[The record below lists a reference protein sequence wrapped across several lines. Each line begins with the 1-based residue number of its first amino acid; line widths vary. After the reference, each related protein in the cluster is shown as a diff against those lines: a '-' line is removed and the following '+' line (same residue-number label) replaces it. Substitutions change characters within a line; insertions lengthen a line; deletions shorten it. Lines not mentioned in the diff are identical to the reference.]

1 MIKMSKFLILFFAL
15 VLTGC
20 NWINQDPYTNT
31 PTTGR
36 IKVCIDETFRPIA
49 EAELQVFNALYQY
62 SEITPIFLPEDSAFD
77 LLLKDCTNLIIASRP
92 LAGNEKE
99 LFEQKNLFPRELKI
113 AIDAIAI
120 VVNPMNDESLL
131 SLIDLKSILS
141 GKIKNWNQLNP
152 KSKSGEI
159 SVIFDNEKSSTVR
172 YMVDSVLRGAPL
184 AKNLF
189 ALDINSDVINY
200 VSQHPGAMGLIG
212 VSWISDSDDTL
223 QLSFLNKVKVL
234 AISKENVA
242 TWQNSFQPY
251 QAYMFDHSYP
261 LTRDIWAID
270 TEPRNGLATGF
281 MSFITSDKGQRI
293 ILKTG
298 ILPANA
304 PVRLVKVRSD
314 L

>member
-1 MIKMSKFLILFFAL
+1 
-15 VLTGC
+15 
-20 NWINQDPYTNT
+20 
-31 PTTGR
+31 
-36 IKVCIDETFRPIA
+36 
-49 EAELQVFNALYQY
+49 
-62 SEITPIFLPEDSAFD
+62 
-77 LLLKDCTNLIIASRP
+77 
-92 LAGNEKE
+92 
-99 LFEQKNLFPRELKI
+99 
-113 AIDAIAI
+113 
-120 VVNPMNDESLL
+120 LL

-200 VSQHPGAMGLIG
+200 VSQHPGAMGLIS